1 MRVTSNEQDA
11 NQSTTS
17 VSGKQ
22 DQPATAFLNSGDAV
36 LVRYKDHLRF
46 NHPHPEVL
54 MPVIREALGWLVYAC
69 GDYVI
74 VSLDRNAAP
83 PTLKGGDPN
92 VLGHVLL
99 RSDILELRKLR
110 VE

>member
-1 MRVTSNEQDA
+1 MRSRTPRLGRARGNGVDA
-11 NQSTTS
+11 LL
-17 VSGKQ
+17 K
-22 DQPATAFLNSGDAV
+22 PGDPV
-36 LVRYKDHLRF
+36 IVRYKDHLRF

-54 MPVIREALGWLVYAC
+54 TPIVREALGWLVHN
-69 GDYVI
+69 GDEYVI
-74 VSLDRNAAP
+74 VSLDRNASP

-99 RSDILELRKLR
+99 RTDILELRKLR